1 MKVTPIG
8 KKFGKYKPGDV
19 FVLPDR
25 TARVLVKVGKLQ
37 EVTEPAPVAAP
48 VYQTRML
55 QAAPAAPVVEVQAV
69 VEKTEQKVEPEKAP
83 EAPKKAPAKKAPAKK
98 AVAKKATK
106 KAATKRVTKANG

>member
-37 EVTEPAPVAAP
+37 EVTAPNPAAVPT
-48 VYQTRML
+48 YQTRML
-55 QAAPAAPVVEVQAV
+55 QAEPVAPVVEVQAV
-69 VEKTEQKVEPEKAP
+69 VEPAEVKVEPEAP
-83 EAPKKAPAKKAPAKK
+83 KAPAKT
-98 AVAKKATK
+98 VAKKATK
-106 KAATKRVTKANG
+106 KAATKKTATKRVTKAAD